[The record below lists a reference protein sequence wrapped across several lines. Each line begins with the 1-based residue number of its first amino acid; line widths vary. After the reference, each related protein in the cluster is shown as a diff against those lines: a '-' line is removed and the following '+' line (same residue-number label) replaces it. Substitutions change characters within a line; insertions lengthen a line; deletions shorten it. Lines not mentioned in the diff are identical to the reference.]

1 MIKDIR
7 KRIDRPISPL
17 SIHEDSPQLI
27 NAVSKLDANSL
38 VSVVDDDPSMGRMLA
53 RMIGSAGLNV
63 AVFTSAEEF
72 LESERLRESDCLI
85 LDIDLPGM
93 SGIELQDRLN
103 NCGRNIP
110 IIFITGQ
117 KDERKRARALGAGAV
132 GFFNK
137 PFCIASLLSAIQAVG
152 RS

>member
-1 MIKDIR
+1 
-7 KRIDRPISPL
+7 
-17 SIHEDSPQLI
+17 
-27 NAVSKLDANSL
+27 VSKLDANSL

-63 AVFTSAEEF
+63 AVFTTAEEF
-72 LESERLRESDCLI
+72 LKSERLHESDCLI

-103 NCGRNIP
+103 NSGRHIP

-117 KDERKRARALGAGAV
+117 KDERKRAHALGAGAV

-137 PFCIASLLSAIQAVG
+137 PFSIASLLSAIQAVG